1 MHPNVTELVQSNA
14 RKFFELIRNFVHEGS
29 GKRFSSNLD
38 DVEDEGCDLGPD
50 GSGSGS
56 KP

>member
-56 KP
+56 NY